1 MINRIIIFL
10 LRMKFNLKKGQW
22 FTFYNQREP
31 GTYCFTDTKLIKLIN
46 NKRVL
51 SEVSIN
57 WLTDKNCKISKVR

>member
-10 LRMKFNLKKGQW
+10 LRMKFHLKKGEW

-31 GTYCFTDTKLIKLIN
+31 GIYCFTDTKLIKLIN

-51 SEVSIN
+51 SKVSIN
-57 WLTDKNCKISKVR
+57 WLTDENCKISKVR

>member
-31 GTYCFTDTKLIKLIN
+31 GTYCALQIQN
-46 NKRVL
+46 
-51 SEVSIN
+51 
-57 WLTDKNCKISKVR
+57 

>member
-22 FTFYNQREP
+22 FTFYNQHNP
-31 GTYCFTDTKLIKLIN
+31 GIYCFTDTKLIKLIN

-51 SEVSIN
+51 SKVSIN
-57 WLTDKNCKISKVR
+57 WLTDESCKISKVR

>member
-22 FTFYNQREP
+22 FTFYNQREL

-51 SEVSIN
+51 SKVSIN